1 MSNDDTRA
9 EWTVA
14 SPGFAASYDAI
25 RAAAQQAAAAGEG
38 ARGLGLGA
46 VATTISQALR
56 GTRSA
61 TSASDLSNAW
71 DTAISAWSADV
82 ADHAQRLADSAITYQ
97 TNDARCAGRF
107 QRTGLR

>member
-1 MSNDDTRA
+1 M
-9 EWTVA
+9 A
-14 SPGFAASYDAI
+14 SPGFAASDDAI

-61 TSASDLSNAW
+61 TAASELSTAW
-71 DTAISAWSADV
+71 DTAISTWSADV
-82 ADHAQRLADSAITYQ
+82 ADHAQRLTDSATTYR
-97 TNDARCAGRF
+97 TNDTRCVDRF
-107 QRTGLR
+107 QRTGPR